1 MRKFVC
7 SRDCPISRYCL
18 SIRDY
23 PCSVYMAIRKRRVSR
38 SALEKEVRQR
48 DRRVT
53 YRALKRTYESE
64 DKRCQE

>member
-1 MRKFVC
+1 
-7 SRDCPISRYCL
+7 
-18 SIRDY
+18 
-23 PCSVYMAIRKRRVSR
+23 MAIRKRRVSR

-53 YRALKRTYESE
+53 YRALKRKYESE